1 MKKVF
6 RKTAGIL
13 IILLLLSLLLSACG
27 EKDVSGSY
35 RASCN
40 MKDILNKDLEAAGV
54 KLNSDVNTDVFL
66 ELKDDSS
73 FTLDIDAAGLRERFT
88 EVIRSEGRGII
99 DAMLEEQG
107 ISEDMHDMIAS
118 TSGYD
123 TYEAFVDSMIGMIL
137 DEMNDKSVQE
147 LETASHSEGTYSV
160 KKNRLMLTGP
170 EDGIKEG
177 TIGEAGSIAI
187 VFEMDDG
194 AALDLLF
201 EIQQ

>member
-54 KLNSDVNTDVFL
+54 KLNRDVNTDVFL

-73 FTLDIDAAGLRERFT
+73 CTLDIDAAGLRERFT

-137 DEMNDKSVQE
+137 DKMNDQSVQE

-177 TIGEAGSIAI
+177 TIGEDGSIAI